1 MLRAPSAG
9 GPFAEV
15 SLMIN
20 IWTLNRRAWRD
31 PDAAIPYGAHAFK
44 IRGIREK
51 FELSSQGTWREAVTK
66 IKPRVLLI
74 DILSKN
80 KKTVAQFARIQIGQL
95 IF

>member
-1 MLRAPSAG
+1 MTPDG
-9 GPFAEV
+9 
-15 SLMIN
+15 
-20 IWTLNRRAWRD
+20 RD
-31 PDAAIPYGAHAFK
+31 CAFK
-44 IRGIREK
+44 FRGIREK
-51 FELSSQGTWREAVTK
+51 FELSSQGTWWEAVTK